1 MTTRISIWLFL
12 VIATLIVLDQIMGWG
27 ASLYVIR
34 KLFALIETLTF
45 WR

>member
-34 KLFALIETLTF
+34 KLLALIETLTF